1 MVDASGR
8 ALSGLAHIARAI
20 AAILLFGVAAAQAGP
35 AQAPVDCLSCHNAQP
50 PAAEAAGAVS
60 FYVNKE
66 LFHSSVH
73 SAFGCTAC
81 HSDIHGFPHP
91 KPVRQVSCSGCHPQ
105 QTSAFAGSIHAAAAA
120 EKKRSFPACLDCH
133 GNPHG
138 VRAMTDPKSR
148 VYPLNLPRTCGSCH
162 GSPELAR
169 KYGFPNVYPLYMDS
183 IHGLALTSDG
193 LLVAATCASC
203 HGAHDIADKNDPRS
217 RTFRTNVPATCG
229 KCHAGI
235 QADYRAG
242 VHGAKMAAGDAN
254 APVCTDCHTAHQI
267 AHVDITNWQVK
278 TVATCGNC
286 HKEKLQSYRDTFHGQ
301 VTELGFVATARCW
314 SCHGPHKILP
324 ASNPQSTVAAPNLSA
339 TCSKCHRGVTASFV
353 TYEPHPDARDR
364 QRNPGLYY
372 SANFMNLLLL
382 GVFVFFGVHTQL
394 WLTRSLIR
402 GRKQDPRQPPRF

>member
-1 MVDASGR
+1 
-8 ALSGLAHIARAI
+8 
-20 AAILLFGVAAAQAGP
+20 
-35 AQAPVDCLSCHNAQP
+35 
-50 PAAEAAGAVS
+50 
-60 FYVNKE
+60 
-66 LFHSSVH
+66 
-73 SAFGCTAC
+73 
-81 HSDIHGFPHP
+81 
-91 KPVRQVSCSGCHPQ
+91 
-105 QTSAFAGSIHAAAAA
+105 
-120 EKKRSFPACLDCH
+120 
-133 GNPHG
+133 
-138 VRAMTDPKSR
+138 
-148 VYPLNLPRTCGSCH
+148 
-162 GSPELAR
+162 
-169 KYGFPNVYPLYMDS
+169 
-183 IHGLALTSDG
+183 
-193 LLVAATCASC
+193 
-203 HGAHDIADKNDPRS
+203 
-217 RTFRTNVPATCG
+217 
-229 KCHAGI
+229 
-235 QADYRAG
+235 
-242 VHGAKMAAGDAN
+242 MAAGDAN